1 MPKERRTERKHLR
14 PVASPPTPTSL
25 ASPPLPYGD
34 AREQGIA
41 LDAYYRAE
49 RRGFAPG
56 SELTDWLEAEAE
68 FDAAVAGFRFSAND
82 EGASTPSPDEF
93 N

>member
-1 MPKERRTERKHLR
+1 MTKERKAPRKRTTAAADPML
-14 PVASPPTPTSL
+14 PASSAASL
-25 ASPPLPYGD
+25 LPDGD
-34 AREQGIA
+34 AREHSIA

-56 SELTDWLEAEAE
+56 SELADWLEAEAE
-68 FDAAVAGFRFSAND
+68 FDATAVRRHSAD
-82 EGASTPSPDEF
+82 GDRAPASSPDEF

>member
-1 MPKERRTERKHLR
+1 MPKERKTERKHLR
-14 PVASPPTPTSL
+14 AVASPSTPTSPAL
-25 ASPPLPYGD
+25 QPLPDGD
-34 AREQGIA
+34 VREQSIA

-68 FDAAVAGFRFSAND
+68 FDAAAGRRISAND
-82 EGASTPSPDEF
+82 EEASAPSPDEF
-93 N
+93 S

>member
-1 MPKERRTERKHLR
+1 MPKERKAERKHLR
-14 PVASPPTPTSL
+14 AVASPSTPTSP
-25 ASPPLPYGD
+25 ASQPLPD
-34 AREQGIA
+34 CDVREQSIA

-68 FDAAVAGFRFSAND
+68 FDAAAGRISSAND
-82 EGASTPSPDEF
+82 EEPPALSSDEF
-93 N
+93 S

>member
-1 MPKERRTERKHLR
+1 MIKERKTERKHLR
-14 PVASPPTPTSL
+14 AVASPATSGAPDSL
-25 ASPPLPYGD
+25 PLPDGD
-34 AREQGIA
+34 ARAQSIA

-56 SELTDWLEAEAE
+56 SELADWLEAEAA
-68 FDAAVAGFRFSAND
+68 FDAAAPRRHTADGED
-82 EGASTPSPDEF
+82 GPASLPDEF